1 MQVVQRQFQ
10 HDPQL
15 LDIMATTS
23 IFTNDSDKH
32 VGDAAAREV

>member
-10 HDPQL
+10 YDPQL

-32 VGDAAAREV
+32 VGDIDTREE